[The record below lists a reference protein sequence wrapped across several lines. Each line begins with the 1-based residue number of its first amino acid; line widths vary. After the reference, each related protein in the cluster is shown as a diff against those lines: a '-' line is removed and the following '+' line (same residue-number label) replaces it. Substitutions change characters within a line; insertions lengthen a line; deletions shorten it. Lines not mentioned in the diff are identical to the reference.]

1 MKITFLGTGAA
12 DWKPE
17 DWAKEGVFVRR
28 LTCAQLNGDAVIDCG
43 PTFFDSVEKA
53 NADIS
58 GVKFVFSTHLHRDHF
73 NLDTLAQ
80 LSQDKE
86 ITFVC
91 PASAA
96 YATESLPQIKVIPLN
111 LFEETKVGDY
121 LVTAIPSSHVV
132 AYHKDSQPVHY
143 IIKHGDKTLFWGCD
157 GCWISCQSWQYL
169 RTCQFDMAV
178 IDSTFGD
185 YDDIEYLFEHNNTK
199 MVEALVTILRAQGI
213 LPAHCLVYANH
224 IAKICNSPHEV
235 LVERYGKSNIGVTY
249 DGLVVEL

>member
-28 LTCAQLNGDAVIDCG
+28 LTCAQLNSDALIDCG

-53 NADIS
+53 GADIS
-58 GVKFVFSTHLHRDHF
+58 GAKFVFSTHLHRDHF
-73 NLDTLAQ
+73 NLDTLAR
-80 LSQDKE
+80 LSLQGE

-91 PASAA
+91 PESAA
-96 YATESLPQIKVIPLN
+96 YAVQSLPEVKVLPLK

-132 AYHKDSQPVHY
+132 AYHAESQPVHY
-143 IIKHGDKTLFWGCD
+143 IIKDQDKTLFWGCD
-157 GCWISCQSWQYL
+157 GCWISCASWQYL
-169 RTCQFDMAV
+169 RNCKFDIAV

-199 MVEALVTILRAQGI
+199 MVEALVKVLRAQGI
-213 LPAHCLVYANH
+213 IKEEGLVYANH

-249 DGLVVEL
+249 DGLTVSI